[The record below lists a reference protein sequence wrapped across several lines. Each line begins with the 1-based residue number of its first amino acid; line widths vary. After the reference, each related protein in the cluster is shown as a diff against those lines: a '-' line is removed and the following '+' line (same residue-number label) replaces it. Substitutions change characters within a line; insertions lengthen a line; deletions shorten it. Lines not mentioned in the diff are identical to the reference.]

1 MEPLSDIS
9 RQLEQALRGYAD
21 KSGPS
26 QLMQRVKPTIEREV
40 NIAAKRLCAKW
51 EAIVSGSQCQG
62 TAVERSDLDILIQNR
77 GSGMHATRQNRCLL
91 AEDCKQGLE
100 KALKDEDVEVSQ
112 QAYDMA
118 NKLTLA
124 WPDGQRITADL
135 VFETTTHA
143 RLTIRGDEDKFNSWP
158 DVINA
163 VILFKKFLEFR
174 KALPKV
180 PGVKIEA
187 LALLCVGVDQ
197 QALASKQACMLYQ
210 SNHALQS
217 CMSWLPATRCL
228 FLALCRV
235 AHRMRR
241 EGAGEPINGIQVF
254 FVMLK
259 TLKAA
264 SSDTKHLDGL
274 SSEVQQFLP
283 PKPFLTKG
291 AARALG
297 EASCEVLA
305 LSSGCVGILPRHVV
319 LLARLVIAAAAALSS
334 KLASAATAITQAA

>member
-51 EAIVSGSQCQG
+51 EAIVSGSQYQG

-124 WPDGQRITADL
+124 WPDGQRLTADL
-135 VFETTTHA
+135 VFETTTHG
-143 RLTIRGDEDKFNSWP
+143 R
-158 DVINA
+158 
-163 VILFKKFLEFR
+163 
-174 KALPKV
+174 
-180 PGVKIEA
+180 
-187 LALLCVGVDQ
+187 
-197 QALASKQACMLYQ
+197 
-210 SNHALQS
+210 
-217 CMSWLPATRCL
+217 
-228 FLALCRV
+228 
-235 AHRMRR
+235 AHKMQR
-241 EGAGEPINGIQVF
+241 EGGEEPINGIQVF

-274 SSEVQQFLP
+274 
-283 PKPFLTKG
+283 
-291 AARALG
+291 
-297 EASCEVLA
+297 
-305 LSSGCVGILPRHVV
+305 
-319 LLARLVIAAAAALSS
+319 
-334 KLASAATAITQAA
+334 

>member
-187 LALLCVGVDQ
+187 LALLC
-197 QALASKQACMLYQ
+197 
-210 SNHALQS
+210 
-217 CMSWLPATRCL
+217 
-228 FLALCRV
+228 

-274 SSEVQQFLP
+274 
-283 PKPFLTKG
+283 
-291 AARALG
+291 
-297 EASCEVLA
+297 C
-305 LSSGCVGILPRHVV
+305 
-319 LLARLVIAAAAALSS
+319 
-334 KLASAATAITQAA
+334 